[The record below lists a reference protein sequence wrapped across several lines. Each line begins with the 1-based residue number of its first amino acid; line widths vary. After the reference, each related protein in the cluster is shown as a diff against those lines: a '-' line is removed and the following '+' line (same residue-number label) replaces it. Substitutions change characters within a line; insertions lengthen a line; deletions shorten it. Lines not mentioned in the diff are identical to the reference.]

1 MPPTAYGCY
10 LEIFGA
16 QPAGPGTGPQP
27 DRASP
32 ELDQATRTWRLEAAC
47 RELPTEL
54 FFPIGHGPRAQAQT
68 KVAKEICRDCAV
80 RAQCLA
86 YALATNAR
94 YGVFGGLAEE
104 ERRDVRRQ
112 EGVSFGRAGADLE
125 ESA

>member
-1 MPPTAYGCY
+1 VPPTAYGCY
-10 LEIFGA
+10 LELFGA
-16 QPAGPGTGPQP
+16 LPGGPGTGPKP
-27 DRASP
+27 
-32 ELDQATRTWRLEAAC
+32 DQATRGWRLEAAC

-112 EGVSFGRAGADLE
+112 EGVTFSAAGADLE